1 MLNVSFVCFL
11 SSLHVLQITIPSLDR
26 EEVLVPGDLA
36 GEDPHLVDEV
46 KKGWRRWTAG
56 PLTSDILMYTL
67 AVEIKLI
74 MSPIPCFI
82 RVENTS

>member
-1 MLNVSFVCFL
+1 MRFRTKSLINSFNVLNVSFVCFL

-46 KKGWRRWTAG
+46 KKGWRRWTFD
-56 PLTSDILMYTL
+56 L
-67 AVEIKLI
+67 
-74 MSPIPCFI
+74 
-82 RVENTS
+82 